1 MLSKQ
6 FSPSF
11 AFLSGKKCLIT
22 TASSLHD
29 SETFLSVRRQVGK
42 FKVQVSCQDVVAAFP
57 FALETSLAHLL
68 FRRIMKDAN
77 KANRKM
83 KMTKMFKTCD
93 INFRSPLF
101 SDDCEFEWVV
111 KVKNP
116 RVRIYCRL

>member
-1 MLSKQ
+1 ME
-6 FSPSF
+6 
-11 AFLSGKKCLIT
+11 KKCLIT

-83 KMTKMFKTCD
+83 KMTKMFKTL
-93 INFRSPLF
+93 ISARHSFPMTASLNGL
-101 SDDCEFEWVV
+101 
-111 KVKNP
+111 
-116 RVRIYCRL
+116 